1 MLGTGS
7 PLPATT
13 PRLAISFAKLS
24 CRPSPPGYCR
34 STTNVR
40 LPRRSTVSRCTAE
53 QTPPVNRRWP
63 TMRLPRPIDAA
74 TQARVAT
81 EGRRCLNPPSL
92 QSPPVMSANLLVRS
106 PRRYGFSDRAATAPH
121 RGSILRA
128 RSGAK
133 DYFPEVGARLDD
145 PVRLGRLR
153 EGQLGVDRGP
163 QPPGTGQVPELVA
176 VRPVP
181 VRLGRRE

>member
-13 PRLAISFAKLS
+13 PRLATSFSKLP

-40 LPRRSTVSRCTAE
+40 FPRRSTVSRCTAE

-74 TQARVAT
+74 THASVSA

-92 QSPPVMSANLLVRS
+92 QPPAIMSASAGERHSRKPGDARPVAKDTPRLGLLALGHIEPGGGDVEFVER
-106 PRRYGFSDRAATAPH
+106 GAAE
-121 RGSILRA
+121 RA
-128 RSGAK
+128 RG
-133 DYFPEVGARLDD
+133 D
-145 PVRLGRLR
+145 LGD
-153 EGQLGVDRGP
+153 GQLEHFLQR
-163 QPPGTGQVPELVA
+163 
-176 VRPVP
+176 
-181 VRLGRRE
+181 